1 MAIRVSLAVSTLM
14 AASLAIAAGTGPTHP
29 EKAREHPLD
38 TREPRQDVIES
49 GDDSQGHP
57 RPPTLEVPPEVPP
70 VTPAE
75 RPSSPDRQ
83 DPRSGES
90 GDSASAS

>member
-1 MAIRVSLAVSTLM
+1 MAIRVSLFVSTLM

-29 EKAREHPLD
+29 EEAREHPLD

-49 GDDSQGHP
+49 GDDSQGQP
-57 RPPTLEVPPEVPP
+57 RPPTLEAPPEVPP
-70 VTPAE
+70 VTPVE
-75 RPSSPDRQ
+75 RPSSPDRP

-90 GDSASAS
+90 EDSASAS

>member
-14 AASLAIAAGTGPTHP
+14 AASLAIAAGTGPAHP

-49 GDDSQGHP
+49 GDDSQGQP
-57 RPPTLEVPPEVPP
+57 RPPTLEAPPEVPP
-70 VTPAE
+70 VTPVE